1 MLKAIIIDDSR
12 KASWD
17 DFVMRHPDAI
27 AWHVYDWWKVLHGYY
42 GLEYFPIAAM
52 DGAEVRGILPLY
64 RVRTFRS
71 GTALISI
78 PYVVAGGI
86 VADDAEAE
94 HLLLEEALRLS
105 RSMGD
110 APVTLKQYRHRVAGD
125 LHTDQ
130 GFYNLELAIGD
141 GLRTSGTIS
150 PRKTG
155 SRSAAR
161 RRNSSS
167 WTIPPPTCPA
177 FAGPCRVTSTPA
189 ECLRQAGA
197 GSNSCSKPACT
208 RSPCSGGTDGSW
220 LARSSSRSSGP
231 PRSPTPAWPGR
242 MSPICTGPA
251 ACIGSCSSVW
261 RRRAF
266 RSSIPGEFRKIM
278 PCPVTAWGG
287 EASATSITTSIT
299 GCTARRKAAAN
310 AGGHGRPSRPSGGA
324 CPVSMANLLS
334 PPLLKQYP

>member
-17 DFVMRHPDAI
+17 HFVMRHPDAI

-141 GLRTSGTIS
+141 GLENVWNNLSEENRESLGGTEAEQFQLDYPAADVPGFCRALSRHQHAGGVPSPSRRWIQLLLETGLYSVALLRRHGRIVAGTLVKSFKRTASFPYTCLAG
-150 PRKTG
+150 PDVADLHG
-155 SRSAAR
+155 AR
-161 RRNSSS
+161 RLYWELLERLASEGFQIVHSGR
-167 WTIPPPTCPA
+167 IPKNHAVPGYRLGWGGERHEYYYQYYGLHGKTE
-177 FAGPCRVTSTPA
+177 S
-189 ECLRQAGA
+189 
-197 GSNSCSKPACT
+197 GSK
-208 RSPCSGGTDGSW
+208 RGR
-220 LARSSSRSSGP
+220 AR
-231 PRSPTPAWPGR
+231 
-242 MSPICTGPA
+242 A
-251 ACIGSCSSVW
+251 AVEAVW
-261 RRRAF
+261 RR
-266 RSSIPGEFRKIM
+266 M
-278 PCPVTAWGG
+278 
-287 EASATSITTSIT
+287 
-299 GCTARRKAAAN
+299 
-310 AGGHGRPSRPSGGA
+310 
-324 CPVSMANLLS
+324 PVSMANLLS